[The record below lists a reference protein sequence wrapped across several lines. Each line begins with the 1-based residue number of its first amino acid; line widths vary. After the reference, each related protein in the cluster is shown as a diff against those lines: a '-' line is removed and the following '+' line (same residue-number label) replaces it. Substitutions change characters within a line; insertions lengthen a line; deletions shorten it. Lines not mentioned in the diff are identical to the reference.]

1 MTRPCR
7 PLRASG
13 RPKAAP
19 LEPWERLD
27 FDPRAWSAVLR
38 RAGVDDTARMELFL
52 LAQLGEEGKREANT
66 VISKVLKHQADGTE
80 VRNASAFVHS
90 CVRNARHRSTGGH
103 VCTLICSRC
112 IGRWAHIRSMIE
124 LVRSV

>member
-19 LEPWERLD
+19 LESWERLD

-66 VISKVLKHQADGTE
+66 VISKVLKHQGRGDPDI
-80 VRNASAFVHS
+80 
-90 CVRNARHRSTGGH
+90 GG
-103 VCTLICSRC
+103 
-112 IGRWAHIRSMIE
+112 E
-124 LVRSV
+124 